1 MFNVK
6 VLSFHMTNII
16 KTRIKNKIK
25 KLEEWKLSNP
35 VLLNGEIAIV
45 IDENLTRIKTG
56 NGISAFND
64 LPYVSNT

>member
-1 MFNVK
+1 
-6 VLSFHMTNII
+6 MTNII

-45 IDENLTRIKTG
+45 IDGNLTRIKTG